1 MIRPARPEDA
11 PAIAA
16 LLNHWI
22 LTSAI
27 TFNPVPKTAEEIAA
41 QIAAKAA
48 AGHGYF
54 VAVEGDGTVLG
65 QASYGQFRAG
75 AGYATCMEHSISLA
89 PDRRGGGIGRA
100 LMAAVEDHA
109 RRAGAHQMIAGVSA
123 ENPEAGPSTNGWATS
138 GSRPFPRR
146 GSSSA
151 ASWTCGFCANSSD
164 NRRGGGYGPAIMS
177 IWTRIA
183 DALAALAKGEPL
195 SLVFD
200 RLRGAPAPDQSVG
213 FTIAVLALGAK
224 MAKADGT
231 VTRDEVTAFR
241 RIFTFPPGEE
251 NHAARVFDLARQD
264 VAGFD
269 AYARKIARLFNPG
282 GQRICAD
289 DHHVLV
295 DVLEALFQIAIADGS
310 YHAGE
315 DAFLTHVAQE
325 FGLDESCFRVVRA
338 RLVEG
343 APRDPYDVL
352 GLPRDASL
360 AAARKAWKD
369 LVRDTHPDVMQA
381 RGVPPEAMKL
391 AERRLQLIN
400 EAWKAIAAKEAA

>member
-1 MIRPARPEDA
+1 
-11 PAIAA
+11 
-16 LLNHWI
+16 
-22 LTSAI
+22 
-27 TFNPVPKTAEEIAA
+27 
-41 QIAAKAA
+41 
-48 AGHGYF
+48 
-54 VAVEGDGTVLG
+54 
-65 QASYGQFRAG
+65 
-75 AGYATCMEHSISLA
+75 
-89 PDRRGGGIGRA
+89 
-100 LMAAVEDHA
+100 
-109 RRAGAHQMIAGVSA
+109 
-123 ENPEAGPSTNGWATS
+123 
-138 GSRPFPRR
+138 
-146 GSSSA
+146 
-151 ASWTCGFCANSSD
+151 
-164 NRRGGGYGPAIMS
+164 MS

-195 SLVFD
+195 SMVFD
-200 RLRGAPAPDQSVG
+200 RLRGTSAPEQSVG

-251 NHAARVFDLARQD
+251 DHAARVFDLARQD

-269 AYARKIARLFNPG
+269 AYARKIGRLFNPEG
-282 GQRICAD
+282 RRICAD

-295 DVLEALFQIAIADGS
+295 DVLEALFQIALADGS
-310 YHAGE
+310 YHEGE

-325 FGLDESCFRVVRA
+325 FGLDEACFRIVRS

-352 GLPRDASL
+352 GLSRDATVDD
-360 AAARKAWKD
+360 ARRAWKA

-391 AERRLQLIN
+391 AERRLMVIN
-400 EAWKAIAAKEAA
+400 EAWKEISNREAA